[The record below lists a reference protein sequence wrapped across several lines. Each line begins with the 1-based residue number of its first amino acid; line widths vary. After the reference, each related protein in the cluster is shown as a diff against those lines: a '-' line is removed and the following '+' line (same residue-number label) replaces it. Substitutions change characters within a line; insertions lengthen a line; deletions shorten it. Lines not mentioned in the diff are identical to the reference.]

1 MGIGDFFR
9 SVGRGIVTAGRAV
22 NDGLKKTKIVSTLAP
37 VVLPGPKG
45 AALGAVARA
54 AGYQKG
60 GRVLKGMRKG
70 GKVKKAKAHKKA
82 KH

>member
-9 SVGRGIVTAGRAV
+9 SVGRGIVKGANAV
-22 NDGLKKTKIVSTLAP
+22 NQGLKQTKIISRVLPA
-37 VVLPGPKG
+37 VLPGVGGVVGSEIAK
-45 AALGAVARA
+45 AT
-54 AGYQKG
+54 GYQKG

-70 GKVKKAKAHKKA
+70 GKVKKAHKKA